1 MGFSPKNAIET
12 MFLVVIILVALTPA
26 LGFFTAPA
34 YAHNMSNQAL
44 YVNQSLKTNIW
55 NPIFNA
61 SLTSNNGF
69 YANFFSFSGL
79 AFVFSSIGAI
89 VNAFLN
95 VPSLIVYSISSSL
108 TVIGLPSA
116 IAGMAVGML
125 LTFLFLTVVVLGILT
140 YMKAS
145 WLWTGV

>member
-12 MFLVVIILVALTPA
+12 MFLLVIIIICLSPA
-26 LGFFTAPA
+26 LRFFTAPT
-34 YAHNMSNQAL
+34 YAQNMTNQAL
-44 YVNQSLKTNIW
+44 YLNTSMKSSIW
-55 NPIFNA
+55 NPLFNA

-89 VNAFLN
+89 MNIFLN
-95 VPSLIVYSISSSL
+95 VPSMLVYTISSSL
-108 TVIGLPSA
+108 VVMGLPTMITA
-116 IAGMAVGML
+116 MVIGML
-125 LTFLFLTVVVLGILT
+125 LTFLLITVVVLGIIT